1 MFLGKHCFWFEW
13 KLFFR
18 CTVKFSLIC
27 SKNISYLWWI
37 LGLPCLVSLLTFKGI
52 ADIFFLILFVD
63 YFLNFFILC
72 FFLSRNIYFG
82 MFWVFI
88 LISPSFG
95 DTFLLLCL
103 FQGLVY
109 MVWIFLDN
117 LELLD
122 TVFGSVWLYS
132 DS

>member
-52 ADIFFLILFVD
+52 ADIFFSHFICWLLFKFF
-63 YFLNFFILC
+63 YFMFFPFQKHIFWYVLGFYFNF
-72 FFLSRNIYFG
+72 SV
-82 MFWVFI
+82 FWRY
-88 LISPSFG
+88 ISPSVFIPRISIYG
-95 DTFLLLCL
+95 LDFLRQLRVTWYCIWLRLALL
-103 FQGLVY
+103 
-109 MVWIFLDN
+109 W
-117 LELLD
+117 
-122 TVFGSVWLYS
+122 
-132 DS
+132 